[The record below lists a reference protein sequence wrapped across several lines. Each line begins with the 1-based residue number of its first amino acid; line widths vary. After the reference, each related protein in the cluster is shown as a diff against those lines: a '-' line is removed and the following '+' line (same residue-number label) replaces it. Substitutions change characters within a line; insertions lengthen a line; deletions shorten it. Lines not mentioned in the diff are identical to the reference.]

1 MAAANDIVL
10 ASEVI
15 YEKLLY
21 VESVIVMALQASGE
35 RDVRWID
42 VMRPLIDELIL
53 LADAHHGA
61 CFRVGPMISYLQTG
75 VAPDAP

>member
-42 VMRPLIDELIL
+42 IMRPLIDELIL